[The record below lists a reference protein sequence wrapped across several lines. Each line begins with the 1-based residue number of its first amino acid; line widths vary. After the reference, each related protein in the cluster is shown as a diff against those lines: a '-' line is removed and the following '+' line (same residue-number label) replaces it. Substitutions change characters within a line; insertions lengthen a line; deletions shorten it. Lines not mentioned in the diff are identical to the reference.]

1 MIRGIFFDVD
11 GTLISRK
18 RSYIS
23 DSVIEVLKKLREQ
36 GIKLFIATGRHYIE
50 LEKLGI
56 NKQFTFDG
64 YLTLNGGYFFNH
76 KEAIYSNPINKDD
89 VIRIVEYTTK
99 HNLACS
105 FVETDDMYLNKID
118 DLVIEAQIFLN
129 TSLPLVKDIT
139 RVLNND
145 IYQIDPFVTSD
156 EIKNIMALTKH
167 CKYTQWYEY
176 GYDVIPKAGGKHEGI
191 KAMLEYYGFD
201 KSEIMVFGDGHNDIE
216 MLVLAGIG
224 VCMGNGHKEAKKV
237 SDFITKSVDEDG
249 IVTALDYFS
258 LI

>member
-1 MIRGIFFDVD
+1 MESIGHACAFARVSEEEGGREDR
-11 GTLISRK
+11 SRDAPP
-18 RSYIS
+18 R
-23 DSVIEVLKKLREQ
+23 
-36 GIKLFIATGRHYIE
+36 
-50 LEKLGI
+50 
-56 NKQFTFDG
+56 
-64 YLTLNGGYFFNH
+64 
-76 KEAIYSNPINKDD
+76 
-89 VIRIVEYTTK
+89 
-99 HNLACS
+99 
-105 FVETDDMYLNKID
+105 
-118 DLVIEAQIFLN
+118 
-129 TSLPLVKDIT
+129 T

-201 KSEIMVFGDGHNDIE
+201 KSEIMAFGDGHNDIE
-216 MLVLAGIG
+216 MLMLAGIG